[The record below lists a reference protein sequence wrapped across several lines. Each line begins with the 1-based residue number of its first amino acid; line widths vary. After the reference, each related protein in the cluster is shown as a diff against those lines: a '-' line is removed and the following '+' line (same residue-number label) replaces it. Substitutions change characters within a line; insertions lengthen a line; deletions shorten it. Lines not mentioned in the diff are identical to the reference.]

1 MIHSIMFMSAIT
13 PIHNGAGEG
22 LGIVDRPIIRER
34 TTNFPIIQASSI
46 KGTMRDEYQ
55 FKTLKD
61 EKKVNALFGPL
72 KDGSKHAGCVSFGDA
87 NILAFPV
94 RSLKGCFVW
103 ATSPLVLYRF
113 KRMLKVAGIELKK
126 LDALIEEL
134 HSKVDRVWINPEAR
148 NVLLIKDKIILEEFP
163 RIVEEHSKLKEFC
176 EEVAAI
182 IFKEEV
188 FQQEFIKKFIILPE
202 NDFRYFVT
210 NATEVVPNIK
220 VDDETG
226 TTKEG
231 LRYTEYLP
239 SETVLYSLL
248 SFEKS
253 HSPDLN
259 ENENGV
265 KDIFLQNKPEDIIQ
279 LGGDNTKG
287 KGFVKIAF
295 MEAKN
300 G

>member
-1 MIHSIMFMSAIT
+1 MSAIT

-34 TTNFPIIQASSI
+34 ATNFPIIQSSSI
-46 KGTMRDEYQ
+46 KGTMRDEYK

-61 EKKVNALFGPL
+61 EETDTLFGPFE
-72 KDGSKHAGCVSFGDA
+72 DGSKHAGCVSFGDA
-87 NILAFPV
+87 NIFAFPV

-103 ATSPLVLYRF
+103 ATSPLILYRF
-113 KRMLKVAGIELKK
+113 RRMLEVASIKMGK
-126 LDALIEEL
+126 LDALIEKL
-134 HSKVDRVWINPEAR
+134 HSKVDSVWINPEAK
-148 NVLLIKDKIILEEFP
+148 NALLIKDKIILEEFP
-163 RIVEEHSKLKEFC
+163 RIIEEHSRLKEFC
-176 EEVAAI
+176 AEVATI
-182 IFKEEV
+182 IFKEKV
-188 FQQEFIKKFIILPE
+188 FQQEFIKKLAILPE

-210 NATEVVPNIK
+210 NATEVVPNIRIK
-220 VDDETG
+220 DETG

-231 LRYTEYLP
+231 SLRYTEYLP

-253 HSPDLN
+253 YSPSFKVN
-259 ENENGV
+259 ESEV
-265 KDIFLQNKPEDIIQ
+265 KNLFISNISNKPNIIQ

-287 KGFVKIAF
+287 KGFVQLGF
-295 MEAKN
+295 LEGKN